1 MYSLQFDQVSRITN
15 VLLGGVPEEIKD
27 SVRAMLSMEPAVR
40 IESLQMTKV
49 HIISAC
55 VISYCYL
62 TCVSVS
68 ISIYGHHT
76 MITCELFFIVHI
88 EVLEIQKTFRNY
100 WNNIQSLK
108 YGLEIVYQFIYFL
121 IFEISMFKQNY

>member
-76 MITCELFFIVHI
+76 MITHELVHI
-88 EVLEIQKTFRNY
+88 GVLEIPKIFRNY
-100 WNNIQSLK
+100 
-108 YGLEIVYQFIYFL
+108 
-121 IFEISMFKQNY
+121 